1 MIEPLATGASSE
13 TWRNS
18 SRARIDEICTSTT
31 GTDTAD
37 TASRSA
43 TEVWVYPGV
52 EHHTVVNAVGLLYG
66 VDQLAFDIGLE
77 VAESDGGIERP
88 EPFEEGFE
96 GLRTVN
102 SGVAPPLQIEVR
114 AVENQYFHSSDC

>member
-1 MIEPLATGASSE
+1 MHLDDGNRHRRHRVAQRHRGMGIS
-13 TWRNS
+13 
-18 SRARIDEICTSTT
+18 
-31 GTDTAD
+31 
-37 TASRSA
+37 
-43 TEVWVYPGV
+43 PGV
-52 EHHTVVNAVGLLYG
+52 EHHTVVNAVSLLYG

-77 VAESDGGIERP
+77 VAESAGGIERP